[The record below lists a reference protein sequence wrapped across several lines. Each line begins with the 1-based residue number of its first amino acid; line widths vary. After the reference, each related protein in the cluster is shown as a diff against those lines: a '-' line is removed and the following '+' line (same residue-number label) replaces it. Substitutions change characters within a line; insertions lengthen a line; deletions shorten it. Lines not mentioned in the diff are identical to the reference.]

1 MKILTEETKRLTAKK
16 EAIIKESKIFVAV
29 AKIQMPAINVKVF
42 AITDTKRNGDNN
54 DSNSLNLLIILKS
67 LNRNSVMCSVSN
79 LSVLGIKN
87 FSKGCEKKTIENLF
101 TCDNFY
107 FKIINLCIYYPTNVH
122 IDDWAHENTTE
133 TDKINNNK
141 CDYL

>member
-1 MKILTEETKRLTAKK
+1 MEILTKETKRLMPKK
-16 EAIIKESKIFVAV
+16 KTIRKESKTFVAV
-29 AKIQMPAINVKVF
+29 TKTQMLAIIIKVF

-67 LNRNSVMCSVSN
+67 LNLNSVMCLVSN

-87 FSKGCEKKTIENLF
+87 FRKIFEKNTIENLF

-107 FKIINLCIYYPTNVH
+107 FKVINLCIYYPTNVH

-133 TDKINNNK
+133 TDNIKNNR

>member
-1 MKILTEETKRLTAKK
+1 MKILVTA
-16 EAIIKESKIFVAV
+16 
-29 AKIQMPAINVKVF
+29 AKTQMRAINVKVF

-79 LSVLGIKN
+79 PSVLGIKN
-87 FSKGCEKKTIENLF
+87 LRKSFEKKTIENLF

-107 FKIINLCIYYPTNVH
+107 FKVINLCIYYPTNVH
-122 IDDWAHENTTE
+122 IDNWAHENTTE
-133 TDKINNNK
+133 TDNIKNNK